1 MATKKQLAALK
12 KGREALAKK
21 RAGKK
26 PVKKAVK
33 KTVKKTRR
41 KNPAKRATE
50 YAVKMVWKNKHV
62 YYVKPGVYETDK
74 DKAKGYKSL
83 PSATKKARE
92 LFNSFK
98 VSPALESVSIVK
110 K

>member
-26 PVKKAVK
+26 PVKK
-33 KTVKKTRR
+33 TVKKTRR
-41 KNPAKRATE
+41 KNPAKRSTE

-62 YYVKPGVYETDK
+62 YFVKSGVFETDK
-74 DKAKGYKSL
+74 DKAKGYKTL
-83 PSATKKARE
+83 ASATKKARE

-98 VSPALESVSIVK
+98 VSPSLESISVVK